1 MKKLSIISTFYNSAK
16 YISKCLDTLVEQ
28 DIPESDY
35 EIILV
40 DDGSP
45 DNTIEIA
52 EQYAAK
58 HPNIRIIRQENKG
71 VSEAR
76 NVGIRA
82 AEGKY
87 MCIVD
92 PDDYIAK
99 NDFAAML
106 EQMERENL
114 DMLRF
119 NYQMVDEAYQPI
131 PKPHT
136 AVPIDYSDAIMDGPS
151 FLYYR
156 LGFGC
161 FVWQFI
167 YRTALI
173 RDNGIWCTPGAY
185 FDDTGWMPKVLMTA
199 KRVNS
204 MDKVHLYYYQSSNS
218 LVRVQKP
225 EAVRRKELAAIE
237 LIDELQGSL
246 QTISHPLAQK
256 WYLSMISGSA
266 LSVLVSAALSGSEKE
281 IRKTLRVRGVYPLRS
296 HQESKANRVKRM
308 LVNVSPWLFC
318 TLIRIKSVMAKV

>member
-1 MKKLSIISTFYNSAK
+1 MKLSVISTFYNSAK
-16 YISKCLDTLVEQ
+16 YIAKCLDSLVEQ
-28 DIPESDY
+28 DIPENDY

-52 EQYAAK
+52 QQYAAQHK
-58 HPNIRIIRQENKG
+58 NIRIIRQENKG

-82 AEGKY
+82 AKGKY

-106 EQMERENL
+106 DQMERENL

-119 NYQMVDEAYQPI
+119 NYQMVDEDYQPVA
-131 PKPHT
+131 KPHT
-136 AVPIDYSDAIMDGPS
+136 AYPIDYSDAIMDGAS

-173 RDNGIWCTPGAY
+173 RDNQIWCTPGAY
-185 FDDTGWMPKVLMTA
+185 FDDTGWMPKVLMAA

-204 MDKVHLYYYQSSNS
+204 VDKVHLYYFQSANS
-218 LVRVQKP
+218 LVRTQKP
-225 EAVRRKELAAIE
+225 EAVRRKEQASIE
-237 LIDELQGSL
+237 LIDELQKDL
-246 QTISHPLAQK
+246 QSVTHPLARK
-256 WYLSMISGSA
+256 WYKSMISSSA
-266 LSVLVSAALSGSEKE
+266 LSVLVSSALSGSEKE
-281 IRKTLRVRGVYPLRS
+281 MRKTLRERKVYPLS
-296 HQESKANRVKRM
+296 IHQTSKATKIKCSMANI
-308 LVNVSPWLFC
+308 SPLIFC
-318 TLIRIKSVMAKV
+318 GLLKLKNK